1 MIPEHK
7 KFWLKCNQCRSKIPN
22 FLVWFS
28 SGQTCPGCRS
38 TEVEV
43 VYNEGWKAIR
53 DSLRRDTISGSGIWR
68 YFNFLPLNDPGNIVS
83 CGEGEVAIDRWT
95 FLEEI
100 ALREF
105 HIQCQIFSHRQDNN
119 FATGTFKDLAGSVV
133 ASVLKEQGVREYV
146 VASTGNI
153 GVACARYLSDANIT
167 LYAFIPENSSRS
179 QEAEIACFGQKVF
192 RVKGDYSFAKQL
204 AAEFASKHKLLLA
217 AGNFDPM
224 RIEAKKTMLFE
235 WLRIL
240 KVCPTVYIQAL
251 SGGTGPLGI
260 SKGIHDLR
268 DSDLALHLPRL
279 LLIQSS
285 KCCPMADAWE
295 EAKLQGFPCG
305 WEQSYPVYNN
315 PETRVPTLATGNPK
329 TYPVLGKLVYDS
341 NGEILRFNEDD
352 AATIANLVAYK
363 TSVRVGPA
371 AAIAVGGLL
380 TALKKKHIRDGDIVM
395 LNIGEGIRRAPE
407 FMNQMTQPAPS
418 ISNSEDCSFIDRNQY
433 GKDLLK
439 AVQDLVDKNF

>member
-1 MIPEHK
+1 MSDCK
-7 KFWLKCNQCRSKIPN
+7 KFRLQCSQCRFIVPD
-22 FLVWFS
+22 FLIWFA
-28 SGQTCPGCRS
+28 SGQKCPECGAI
-38 TEVEV
+38 EAEV
-43 VYNEGWKAIR
+43 VYDKGISALKTSWTG
-53 DSLRRDTISGSGIWR
+53 DSGSRTGMWR
-68 YFNFLPLNDPGNIVS
+68 YFNLLPLKEPKNIVS

-100 ALREF
+100 ALRNF
-105 HIQCQIFSHRQDNN
+105 NIHCQIYAHRQDNN

-133 ASVLKEQGVREYV
+133 ASVLKENGVREYV

-204 AAEFASKHKLLLA
+204 AAEFASKHKILLA

-235 WLRIL
+235 WLRVL
-240 KVCPTVYIQAL
+240 DVFPSVYIQAL

-260 SKGIHDLR
+260 RKGIQDLHG
-268 DSDLALHLPRL
+268 SNLSLKLPRL
-279 LLIQSS
+279 LLIQSD
-285 KCCPMADAWE
+285 KCSPMADAWQD
-295 EAKLQGFPCG
+295 ARLHGFPSG

-315 PETRVPTLATGNPK
+315 PQTRVPTLATGNPK
-329 TYPVLGKLVYDS
+329 TYPVLGKLVRES
-341 NGEILRFNEDD
+341 GGEILRFWEDD
-352 AATIANLVAYK
+352 AALVARLVAYK
-363 TSVRVGPA
+363 TSVRIGPA

-380 TALKKKHIRDGDIVM
+380 TALKKQHIRDSDIVM

-407 FMNQMTQPAPS
+407 FMNQMTQATAT
-418 ISNSEDCSFIDRNQY
+418 ISNSDDCVLIDRCQT
-433 GKDLLK
+433 GEELLRSIEMLVHKD
-439 AVQDLVDKNF
+439 